1 MPLGTGRRILNL
13 QEAEKE
19 RTFIFSRLFKEEFP
33 GARKRAKARRAALHP
48 KAQGGKFR
56 IESEEKFLLA
66 REIPNRKR
74 RKTQVL
80 TRRLNNG

>member
-1 MPLGTGRRILNL
+1 M
-13 QEAEKE
+13 AAK
-19 RTFIFSRLFKEEFP
+19 RTFIFSRLFNEEFP
-33 GARKRAKARRAALHP
+33 GARKRAKARRAALRFQ
-48 KAQGGKFR
+48 AQGGKFR